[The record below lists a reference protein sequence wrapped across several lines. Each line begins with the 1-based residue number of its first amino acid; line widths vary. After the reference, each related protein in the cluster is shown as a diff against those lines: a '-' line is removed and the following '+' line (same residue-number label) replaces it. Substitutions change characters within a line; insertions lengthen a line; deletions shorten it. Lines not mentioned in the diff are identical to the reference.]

1 MVHADPVT
9 RLWDRLRVGGV
20 VRVITAAG
28 MAVFVVLT
36 YLVVVIGG
44 GALIGRSGSPSVWL
58 SVLATAIVALAFEP
72 LRLRLKPLVARMIHQ
87 DRRTPYQVLARFP
100 STVTGFYPSEELPA
114 RMAKVLVEG
123 TDTARA
129 EVWLTVHGRLELAA
143 YWPPEVGTAPAESP
157 APHVDGD
164 SLNSSD
170 SRRRASRAVQWIRA
184 PRGPRRQTL
193 PVRERGELLGA
204 LSVVLRDGQQ
214 LTPVE
219 ERLFAGLAAQ
229 SALALR
235 TAGLREELE
244 QRLAELEQR
253 AEDVRAARRD
263 LVTRQD
269 AERQRLERNIHDG
282 AQQQVIALLVSLR
295 LSQTLL
301 GRSPDRA
308 GKLLAEQAVA
318 ASATVDTL
326 DALARGLYPSLL
338 TEAGPEAA
346 LRAIAPLSPIP
357 VTVTADQVR
366 RYPPQVEATVYFCCL
381 EAVQNASK
389 HSAATAITID
399 LRGTADGIAFTV
411 ADDGRGFVPG
421 RSAGGLANMR
431 DRVES
436 LQGTVTVE
444 SAPGRGTVIRAS
456 VPSTAPAEVPLTST
470 APAQQLFSTAG
481 S

>member
-1 MVHADPVT
+1 
-9 RLWDRLRVGGV
+9 
-20 VRVITAAG
+20 
-28 MAVFVVLT
+28 
-36 YLVVVIGG
+36 
-44 GALIGRSGSPSVWL
+44 
-58 SVLATAIVALAFEP
+58 
-72 LRLRLKPLVARMIHQ
+72 MIHQ

-143 YWPPEVGTAPAESP
+143 YWPPEVGTAPPETS

-164 SLNSSD
+164 SLTAPTWPTGH
-170 SRRRASRAVQWIRA
+170 RAGQPIPGAG
-184 PRGPRRQTL
+184 GPRRQTL

-301 GRSPDRA
+301 RRSPGPGRKAAGRA
-308 GKLLAEQAVA
+308 GR
-318 ASATVDTL
+318 
-326 DALARGLYPSLL
+326 RG
-338 TEAGPEAA
+338 
-346 LRAIAPLSPIP
+346 
-357 VTVTADQVR
+357 Q
-366 RYPPQVEATVYFCCL
+366 
-381 EAVQNASK
+381 
-389 HSAATAITID
+389 
-399 LRGTADGIAFTV
+399 
-411 ADDGRGFVPG
+411 
-421 RSAGGLANMR
+421 R
-431 DRVES
+431 DRRH
-436 LQGTVTVE
+436 
-444 SAPGRGTVIRAS
+444 PGCVGARVVSRRC
-456 VPSTAPAEVPLTST
+456 
-470 APAQQLFSTAG
+470 
-481 S
+481 

>member
-20 VRVITAAG
+20 VRLITAAG
-28 MAVFVVLT
+28 MAVFVVVT

-72 LRLRLKPLVARMIHQ
+72 LRLRLKPLIARMIHQ

-143 YWPPEVGTAPAESP
+143 YWPPEVGTAPPESP

-170 SRRRASRAVQWIRA
+170 SAD
-184 PRGPRRQTL
+184 GPPGGSVDPGTAGARRQTL

-308 GKLLAEQAVA
+308 EKLLAEQAVA
-318 ASATVDTL
+318 ASATVDAL

-389 HSAATAITID
+389 HSAATVITID
-399 LRGTADGIAFTV
+399 LRGTAAGIAFTI

-421 RSAGGLANMR
+421 RSVGGLANMR

-444 SAPGRGTVIRAS
+444 SAPGRGTVIHAS

-470 APAQQLFSTAG
+470 ALAQQLFSTAG

>member
-1 MVHADPVT
+1 M
-9 RLWDRLRVGGV
+9 
-20 VRVITAAG
+20 ITAAG
-28 MAVFVVLT
+28 MAAFVVLT

-44 GALIGRSGSPSVWL
+44 GALLGRSGSPSVWL

-72 LRLRLKPLVARMIHQ
+72 LRVRLKRTVARLIHQ

-129 EVWLTVHGRLELAA
+129 EVWLAVHGRLELAA
-143 YWPPEVGTAPAESP
+143 CWPPDAPCPVGPG
-157 APHVDGD
+157 APHPRFDDDPVPARDVDIGPAD
-164 SLNSSD
+164 RS
-170 SRRRASRAVQWIRA
+170 AEAVA
-184 PRGPRRQTL
+184 DVRQRTV

-244 QRLAELEQR
+244 RRLAELEQR
-253 AEDVRAARRD
+253 ADDVRDSRRD
-263 LVTRQD
+263 LVARQD

-295 LSQTLL
+295 LTQTLL
-301 GRSPDRA
+301 TRSPDRA
-308 GKLLAEQAVA
+308 GALLADQAQA
-318 ASATVDTL
+318 AGATVDTL

-346 LRAIAPLSPIP
+346 LRAIAQLSPIP
-357 VTVTADQVR
+357 VTLTSFGVR

-399 LRGTADGIAFTV
+399 LRGQADGIAFTV
-411 ADDGRGFVPG
+411 TDDGRGFVPG
-421 RSAGGLANMR
+421 RSTGGLANMR

-436 LQGTVTVE
+436 LQGTVTIE
-444 SAPGRGTVIRAS
+444 STPGRGTVINALVPAGAPTEVAGAS
-456 VPSTAPAEVPLTST
+456 RSPTRQA
-470 APAQQLFSTAG
+470 FSTIG
-481 S
+481 G

>member
-1 MVHADPVT
+1 M
-9 RLWDRLRVGGV
+9 

-28 MAVFVVLT
+28 MALFVVLT

-44 GALIGRSGSPSVWL
+44 GALLGRSGSPSVWL

-72 LRLRLKPLVARMIHQ
+72 VRVRLKRTVARLIHQ

-100 STVTGFYPSEELPA
+100 STVTGFCPSEELPA

-123 TDTARA
+123 TNTARA
-129 EVWLTVHGRLELAA
+129 EVWLAVQGRLELAA
-143 YWPPEVGTAPAESP
+143 CWPPDAPGPVDPARP
-157 APHVDGD
+157 GAPHPRFDDDPVLARDVDIGPAD
-164 SLNSSD
+164 RS
-170 SRRRASRAVQWIRA
+170 AEAVA
-184 PRGPRRQTL
+184 DVRQRTL

-244 QRLAELEQR
+244 RRLAELEHR

-263 LVTRQD
+263 LVARQD

-282 AQQQVIALLVSLR
+282 AQQRVIALLVSLR
-295 LSQTLL
+295 LTQTLL
-301 GRSPDRA
+301 NRSPDRA
-308 GKLLAEQAVA
+308 GALLADQAEA
-318 ASATVDTL
+318 AGATVDTL

-346 LRAIAPLSPIP
+346 LRAIAQLSPIP
-357 VTVTADQVR
+357 VTLTSVGVR

-399 LRGTADGIAFTV
+399 LRGQADGIAFTV
-411 ADDGRGFVPG
+411 ADDGRGFVLG

-444 SAPGRGTVIRAS
+444 SAPGRGTVVSAQVPAGAPTEAAGAS
-456 VPSTAPAEVPLTST
+456 RSLTRQ
-470 APAQQLFSTAG
+470 AFSTIG
-481 S
+481 G

>member
-1 MVHADPVT
+1 M
-9 RLWDRLRVGGV
+9 

-28 MAVFVVLT
+28 MALFVVLT

-44 GALIGRSGSPSVWL
+44 GALLGRSGSPSVWL

-72 LRLRLKPLVARMIHQ
+72 VRVRLKRTVARLIHQ

-100 STVTGFYPSEELPA
+100 STVTGFCPSEELPA

-123 TDTARA
+123 TNTARA
-129 EVWLTVHGRLELAA
+129 EVWLAVQGRLELAA
-143 YWPPEVGTAPAESP
+143 CWPPDAPGPVDPARP
-157 APHVDGD
+157 GAPHPRFDDDPVLARDVDIGPAD
-164 SLNSSD
+164 RS
-170 SRRRASRAVQWIRA
+170 AEAVA
-184 PRGPRRQTL
+184 DVRQRTL

-244 QRLAELEQR
+244 RRLAELEQR

-263 LVTRQD
+263 LVARQD

-282 AQQQVIALLVSLR
+282 AQQRVIALLVSLR
-295 LSQTLL
+295 LTQTLL
-301 GRSPDRA
+301 NRSPDRA
-308 GKLLAEQAVA
+308 GALLADQAEA
-318 ASATVDTL
+318 AGATVDTL

-346 LRAIAPLSPIP
+346 LRAIAQLSPIP
-357 VTVTADQVR
+357 VTLTSVGVR

-399 LRGTADGIAFTV
+399 LRGQADGIAFTV
-411 ADDGRGFVPG
+411 ADDGRGFVLG

-444 SAPGRGTVIRAS
+444 SAPGRGTVVSARVPAGAPTEAVGAS
-456 VPSTAPAEVPLTST
+456 RSPTHQA
-470 APAQQLFSTAG
+470 FSTIG
-481 S
+481 G

>member
-20 VRVITAAG
+20 VRLITAPA

-72 LRLRLKPLVARMIHQ
+72 VRQRLKPLIARAVHQ

-143 YWPPEVGTAPAESP
+143 SWPPDVGSDADATPVPHFDGDALAAPDITDGPGGGSADPAE
-157 APHVDGD
+157 G
-164 SLNSSD
+164 
-170 SRRRASRAVQWIRA
+170 
-184 PRGPRRQTL
+184 GPRRRTL

-204 LSVVLRDGQQ
+204 LSVVLREGQQ

-235 TAGLREELE
+235 TAGLRQELE
-244 QRLAELEQR
+244 ERLAELEQR
-253 AEDVRAARRD
+253 AEEVRAARRD

-301 GRSPDRA
+301 GRAPDRA
-308 GKLLAEQAVA
+308 AKLLAEQAVA

-399 LRGTADGIAFTV
+399 LRGGPDGIAFTV
-411 ADDGRGFVPG
+411 TDDGAGFVPG

-444 SAPGRGTVIRAS
+444 SAPGHGTVIRAS
-456 VPSTAPAEVPLTST
+456 VPSAVTADAPSGSGPPARQ
-470 APAQQLFSTAG
+470 AFSTAR

>member
-1 MVHADPVT
+1 MGHADPVT

-58 SVLATAIVALAFEP
+58 SVMATAIVALAFESVRV
-72 LRLRLKPLVARMIHQ
+72 RLTRTVARLIHR

-129 EVWLTVHGRLELAA
+129 EVWLAVHGRLELAA
-143 YWPPEVGTAPAESP
+143 CWPPDAADPTDSGAPAPPFDDDP
-157 APHVDGD
+157 A
-164 SLNSSD
+164 
-170 SRRRASRAVQWIRA
+170 A
-184 PRGPRRQTL
+184 PRDVDVGPAGGSPEACADPRQRTL

-204 LSVVLRDGQQ
+204 LSVVLRHGQQ

-253 AEDVRAARRD
+253 AEDVRGARRD
-263 LVTRQD
+263 LVARQD

-295 LSQTLL
+295 LTKTLL
-301 GRSPDRA
+301 TRAPDRA
-308 GKLLAEQAVA
+308 RTLLADQAA
-318 ASATVDTL
+318 AAGATVDTL

-346 LRAIAPLSPIP
+346 LRAIAQLSPIP
-357 VTVTADQVR
+357 VTLTAADVG
-366 RYPPQVEATVYFCCL
+366 RYPSQVEATVYFCCL

-389 HSAATAITID
+389 HSAATAITIN
-399 LRGTADGIAFTV
+399 LRGRADGIAFTV
-411 ADDGRGFVPG
+411 ADNGRGFVPG
-421 RSAGGLANMR
+421 RSTGGLANMR

-444 SAPGRGTVIRAS
+444 SAPGRGTVISAL
-456 VPSTAPAEVPLTST
+456 VPTGVPAEAAVASRS
-470 APAQQLFSTAG
+470 PARQAFSTIG
-481 S
+481 G

>member
-1 MVHADPVT
+1 MGHADPVT

-20 VRVITAAG
+20 VRAITAAG

-44 GALIGRSGSPSVWL
+44 GTLIGRRGSPSVWL
-58 SVLATAIVALAFEP
+58 SVLATAVVALAFEP
-72 LRLRLKPLVARMIHQ
+72 VRVRLKGKTARLIHQ

-129 EVWLTVHGRLELAA
+129 EVWLAVHGRLELAA
-143 YWPPEVGTAPAESP
+143 CWPPDAGSDSSSP
-157 APHVDGD
+157 AAPPPFDDDPVPARDVDVG
-164 SLNSSD
+164 SPGPSV
-170 SRRRASRAVQWIRA
+170 AAVGI
-184 PRGPRRQTL
+184 GPRQRSLQ
-193 PVRERGELLGA
+193 VREHGELLGA

-253 AEDVRAARRD
+253 AEDVRAARRN
-263 LVTRQD
+263 LVARQD

-282 AQQQVIALLVSLR
+282 AQQRLIALLVSLR
-295 LSQTLL
+295 LTQTMLS
-301 GRSPDRA
+301 RSPDRA
-308 GKLLAEQAVA
+308 GKLLADQADA
-318 ASATVDTL
+318 ATGTIETL

-346 LRAIAPLSPIP
+346 LRAMAQLSPIP
-357 VTVTADQVR
+357 VTVTATQLR
-366 RYPPQVEATVYFCCL
+366 RYPSQVEATVYFCCL

-399 LRGTADGIAFTV
+399 LQGRADGIAFTV
-411 ADDGRGFVPG
+411 ADDGRGFVPE
-421 RSAGGLANMR
+421 RSTGGLANMR

-436 LQGTVTVE
+436 LQGTLTVE
-444 SAPGRGTVIRAS
+444 SAPGRGTAIRAS
-456 VPSTAPAEVPLTST
+456 VPLSPPTEATGASRSPARQ
-470 APAQQLFSTAG
+470 AFSTIG
-481 S
+481 G